1 MERRKRKEITLH
13 KTPEEIATE
22 ILDKTD
28 ADFKNNRANS
38 WQAALKINIAIAI
51 HEDRRAHLERTPNG
65 EHEGKERMTQEG
77 APVKEKSE

>member
-1 MERRKRKEITLH
+1 MIKK
-13 KTPEEIATE
+13 PEEIAEE
-22 ILDKTD
+22 IFERTN
-28 ADFKNNRANS
+28 ADLKKGRGKN
-38 WQAALKINIAIAI
+38 WDHLLKINIAIAI